1 MSTKTRKPAR
11 ERSAPRIPRRRREEE
26 PAPAQPVPQDRCR
39 EVNGPE
45 NRERRTGGPQDKA
58 LYICRC
64 GSAFQAVVT
73 ASVSCPHCG
82 DMQAW

>member
-1 MSTKTRKPAR
+1 MRTGTRKTTLKR
-11 ERSAPRIPRRRREEE
+11 TAPRILRRRHED
-26 PAPAQPVPQDRCR
+26 PVSPVQPPQERCR

-45 NRERRTGGPQDKA
+45 NRERRTGGPQDQA

-82 DMQAW
+82 DAQAW

>member
-1 MSTKTRKPAR
+1 MSTKTRKPTRQRAASR
-11 ERSAPRIPRRRREEE
+11 ILRRSHVEE
-26 PAPAQPVPQDRCR
+26 APAQPTPQERCR

-45 NRERRTGGPQDKA
+45 NRERRTGGPQDQA

>member
-1 MSTKTRKPAR
+1 MRTKTRKSTR
-11 ERSAPRIPRRRREEE
+11 QRTAPRILRRRHAEE
-26 PAPAQPVPQDRCR
+26 PAPAQPSPQERCR
-39 EVNGPE
+39 ELNGPE
-45 NRERRTGGPQDKA
+45 NRERRTGGPQDQA

-82 DMQAW
+82 DAQAW